1 MYQFVLAN
9 LLANNRDCLGVLFL
23 DASGETVD
31 MACAGLG
38 PYEMRVLGA
47 YLGIYLRHLEKV
59 LAGSQLG
66 PPLLVHIEESAAHIY
81 AVPLPDG
88 YYLALVQR
96 QPALVARTRASLEE
110 AVRQLTRELFPDA
123 AERSE
128 RSVAAGAA
136 GAAGAMPAGGYDSG
150 HGS

>member
-47 YLGIYLRHLEKV
+47 YLGIYLRQLEKV
-59 LAGSQLG
+59 LAGSRLG

-123 AERSE
+123 AERPE
-128 RSVAAGAA
+128 RSAAA
-136 GAAGAMPAGGYDSG
+136 GAAGAMAAGGYDSG